1 MAAITPINN
10 PLITG
15 FNDPTATPDLLGK
28 LISGL
33 VGFMLTIATIWTFIQ
48 LLIGGLSWI
57 TSGGDKG
64 ALEAARNKITNAI
77 IGLFIVMAA
86 WGVFLLLMQFFGMS
100 GETFNLVLPKIF

>member
-1 MAAITPINN
+1 MASITPIQN

-15 FNDPTATPDLLGK
+15 FNDPTATPGLLGK

-33 VGFMLTIATIWTFIQ
+33 VGFMLTIATVWTFIQ
-48 LLIGGLSWI
+48 LIIGGLSWI
-57 TSGGDKG
+57 TSGGDKS
-64 ALEAARNKITNAI
+64 ALSAAREKIINAI

-100 GETFNLVLPKIF
+100 GGTFTLTLPKIF